1 MASITNRSAF
11 TVTVPGYRGKD
22 KNKYT
27 RTIVYSKLKDAE
39 AYMSALIEQGLTPD
53 IAQSEDTFQVK
64 VIRKGCSATTRRRP
78 RPPPPTSSAS
88 TWTRIAQA

>member
-27 RTIVYSKLKDAE
+27 RTFVYSKLKE
-39 AYMSALIEQGLTPD
+39 ATDVFSGQRLLDRACWCRVCARSVPRQVVSVLRDLVGQVVISRLAALGGGHMGL
-53 IAQSEDTFQVK
+53 Q
-64 VIRKGCSATTRRRP
+64 
-78 RPPPPTSSAS
+78 
-88 TWTRIAQA
+88 